1 MTDFNHL
8 ITRKKTNSIKWDQS
22 TAIYGTDVLPMWV
35 ADMDFAPP
43 IGVTKAL
50 QSVVDHNIYGYSFVP
65 ESTNKAIQ
73 AWLLSHYQWK
83 IDSTSIIYN
92 HNVVS
97 GISVAIEAL
106 TNPGENV
113 LITPPVYHPFS
124 EVPLLLN
131 RNVVTSP
138 LNYNNNR
145 YEIDFTDLSLK
156 LADPKTTV
164 FLLCSPHNPAGRIWS
179 QTELEHV
186 IALCD
191 DHQVALI
198 SDEIH
203 ADLAFKKHTPTA
215 SLDLKTVKTVTLMA
229 PSKTFNLAGL
239 NAAFMICE
247 DPLLQQRLEQIR
259 KQRSYPSIN
268 RFGAAAMAAAYQTG
282 GDWLE
287 ELRTHLT
294 EMITLSHNL
303 LQTLSYIETTPLD
316 ASYLLWIDYRKT
328 GIVENAVMAELAKQ
342 GVGVTPGSQFGIE
355 GDGFIRV
362 NIATSSVLVTEGIT
376 KIVAAFKELGVKE
389 KSISPP
395 L

>member
-8 ITRKKTNSIKWDQS
+8 INRKKTNSIKWDQS
-22 TAIYGTDVLPMWV
+22 MALYGADVLPMWV
-35 ADMDFAPP
+35 ADMDFTPP
-43 IGVTKAL
+43 TGVTKAL
-50 QSVVDHNIYGYSFVP
+50 QTVVDHNIYGYSFVP

-83 IDSTSIIYN
+83 IDTASIIYN

-97 GISVAIEAL
+97 GISIAIEAL
-106 TNPGENV
+106 TNAGENV

-138 LNYNNNR
+138 LIYNNNR

-156 LADPKTTV
+156 LANPKTTV

-179 QTELEHV
+179 QTELEQV
-186 IALCD
+186 IDLCD
-191 DHQVALI
+191 RHQVALI

-203 ADLAFKKHTPTA
+203 ADLSFKTHTPTA
-215 SLDLKTVKTVTLMA
+215 SLNLKTVKIVTLMA

-239 NAAFMICE
+239 DAAFIICE
-247 DPLLQQRLEQIR
+247 DPLLRQHLEQIR

-268 RFGAAAMAAAYQTG
+268 RFGAAAMAAAYLTG

-287 ELRTHLT
+287 ELLTHLT

-303 LQTLSYIETTPLD
+303 LKTLSSIEITPLD

-328 GIVENAVMAELAKQ
+328 GIAENVLMAELTRQ
-342 GVGVTPGSQFGIE
+342 GVGVTQGSQFGIE

-376 KIVAAFKELGVKE
+376 KIVNTFKALGIKE